1 MKYFVRI
8 FRNKKTESGNIGRY
22 PAPCFL
28 LSIHFIQA
36 NLIKMAGVPNNRY
49 EVNGEA
55 AAARRA
61 AIYDNLPDELADI
74 IAERDAG
81 NRSPEMNL
89 LPDANPNM
97 NPPPAPR
104 KPKVRP
110 ATAKASAR
118 KLDFNPPPPPP
129 PPGSNGIA
137 A

>member
-1 MKYFVRI
+1 
-8 FRNKKTESGNIGRY
+8 
-22 PAPCFL
+22 
-28 LSIHFIQA
+28 
-36 NLIKMAGVPNNRY
+36 MAGVPNNRY
-49 EVNGEA
+49 VVNGEA

-97 NPPPAPR
+97 KPPPAPR
-104 KPKVRP
+104 KPKVRRVT
-110 ATAKASAR
+110 ATASVR
-118 KLDFNPPPPPP
+118 ELNFNHPPPPP
-129 PPGSNGIA
+129 PPGGNGIA